1 MSASTGPE
9 MGDPPFDLTP
19 QDVAALGDDLV
30 AYHAHFASL
39 FGRSEQRVW
48 SLKYLQGLLL
58 PIASKS
64 AETMALAVRDG
75 NVRDMQRFVGQGV
88 WDGDA
93 LLKRHAELVA
103 ESLGDTSGVLIVDG
117 SDFPKQGCHSAG
129 VARQYCG
136 ALGKVANCQAGVFLA
151 YAAPQGHTLLDRR
164 LYLPQAWLTEAYE
177 DRRQKCGIPKD
188 VQFRTKPQLAW
199 EMIQQVQSDGIL
211 PFSWVVCDEAFGD
224 TPQFLEELECAEIT
238 YLAEVAVSTRVW
250 LQPPRTEVAAGK
262 GTGRRPVR
270 ERVCK
275 DSPKPVRADAL
286 AQQLPAEAWQTYD
299 IKEGEKAPLQAQFAF
314 VRAVAVRQKMP
325 GPQVWVVLR
334 RSLGDA
340 PELKVYLS
348 NATADVD
355 LHELVRVS
363 GQRWPIET
371 CFKQAKGKLGM
382 AEYQTRSWQGWHHHT
397 TLVILAHHF
406 LVLIRLKHKKGHRRL
421 R

>member
-30 AYHAHFASL
+30 AYHAHFTSL
-39 FGRSEQRVW
+39 FLRSEQRVW

-64 AETMALAVRDG
+64 AETMALAVSDG

-93 LLKRHAELVA
+93 LLKRHIELVA
-103 ESLGDTSGVLIVDG
+103 ESLGDAAGVLIVDG

-177 DRRQKCGIPKD
+177 DRREKCGIPKD

-199 EMIQQVQSDGIL
+199 EMIQQVQSAGIL

-224 TPQFLEELECAEIT
+224 TPEFLEELERAEIT

-250 LQPPRTEVAAGK
+250 LQSPRTEVVASK
-262 GTGRRPVR
+262 DPDRRPVR
-270 ERVCK
+270 ERVCA
-275 DSPKPVRADAL
+275 DNAKPVRVDAL
-286 AQQLPAEAWQTYD
+286 AGQLPAEAWRTYQ
-299 IKEGEKAPLQAQFAF
+299 IKQGEKAPLQAQFAF

-340 PELKVYLS
+340 PELKAYLS

>member
-1 MSASTGPE
+1 LS
-9 MGDPPFDLTP
+9 DPPFDLTP

-30 AYHAHFASL
+30 AYHAHFAGL
-39 FGRSEQRVW
+39 FGRSEQRAW

-64 AETMALAVRDG
+64 VETMALAVSDG

-93 LLKRHAELVA
+93 LLKRHVELVA
-103 ESLGDTSGVLIVDG
+103 ESLGDASGVLIVDG

-136 ALGKVANCQAGVFLA
+136 ALGKIANCQAGVFLA
-151 YAAPQGHTLLDRR
+151 YAAPHGHTLLDRR
-164 LYLPQAWLTEAYE
+164 LYLPQAWLTEAYK

-188 VQFRTKPQLAW
+188 VPFRTKPQLAW
-199 EMIQQVQSDGIL
+199 EMIQQVHSDGVL
-211 PFSWVVCDEAFGD
+211 PFSWVACDEAFGD
-224 TPQFLEELECAEIT
+224 TPEFLEELERAEIT

-262 GTGRRPVR
+262 GTDRRPVR
-270 ERVCK
+270 ERVCA

-286 AQQLPAEAWQTYD
+286 AQQLPAEAWRTYQ

-314 VRAVAVRQKMP
+314 ARAVAVRQKMP
-325 GPQVWVVLR
+325 GPPVWVVLR
-334 RSLGDA
+334 RSLGDP

-348 NATADVD
+348 NAAADAD

-371 CFKQAKGKLGM
+371 CFRQAKGKLGM
-382 AEYQTRSWQGWHHHT
+382 AEYQTRSWQGWYHHT

-406 LVLIRLKHKKGHRRL
+406 LVLIKLKHKKGPRRL

>member
-1 MSASTGPE
+1 
-9 MGDPPFDLTP
+9 
-19 QDVAALGDDLV
+19 
-30 AYHAHFASL
+30 
-39 FGRSEQRVW
+39 
-48 SLKYLQGLLL
+48 
-58 PIASKS
+58 
-64 AETMALAVRDG
+64 
-75 NVRDMQRFVGQGV
+75 
-88 WDGDA
+88 
-93 LLKRHAELVA
+93 LVA
-103 ESLGDTSGVLIVDG
+103 ESLGDASGVLIVDG

-188 VQFRTKPQLAW
+188 VPFRTKPQLAW

-224 TPQFLEELECAEIT
+224 TPQFLEELERAEIT

-275 DSPKPVRADAL
+275 DSPKPVRVDAL

-340 PELKVYLS
+340 PELKAYLS

-382 AEYQTRSWQGWHHHT
+382 AEYQTRSWQGWYHHT

-406 LVLIRLKHKKGHRRL
+406 LVLIKLKHKKGPRRL